1 MMAISFTRAFQHEDW
16 VDNVDRVQ
24 AAGDNGFNERFH
36 GIEAD
41 FDSLGRVVEA
51 ISRALDALSA
61 APPALELRE
70 SVTPAFVATSGTG
83 WSHRNG
89 FAEKAAGQTTAAGM
103 TSVSLPHGARVL
115 RLRAVGRNSGGG
127 NLRIALM
134 RQLVADPGATS
145 EQLARVEGT
154 TDPFDQSIAAD
165 PAFQRVDDERFK
177 YFITAQLNNALA
189 ADVVAVTAMQVV
201 YATS

>member
-1 MMAISFTRAFQHEDW
+1 MAIGFTRGFQHEDW

-24 AAGDNGFNERFH
+24 AAGDNGFNQRFH

-41 FDSLGRVVEA
+41 LDEIGLIVDL
-51 ISRALDALSA
+51 ISRALDSLSA
-61 APPALELRE
+61 APAALELRE
-70 SVTPAFVATSGTG
+70 SVTPAFVATSGSG
-83 WSHRNG
+83 WAHRNG
-89 FAEKAAGQTTAAGM
+89 FAEKGAGLTSAAGM

-115 RLRAVGRNSGGG
+115 RLRVVGRNNGGG

-145 EQLARVEGT
+145 EQIARVEGA
-154 TDPFDQSIAAD
+154 TDPFDQSVAAD
-165 PAFQRVDDERFK
+165 PPFQRVDDERFK
-177 YFITAQLNNALA
+177 YFITATLNNALA
-189 ADVVAVTAMQVV
+189 ADVVNLTAMQVV

>member
-1 MMAISFTRAFQHEDW
+1 MALSFTRGFQHEDW

-24 AAGDNGFNERFH
+24 AAGDNGFNQRFH
-36 GIEAD
+36 SIEAD
-41 FDSLGRVVEA
+41 LDTIGQVVEA
-51 ISRALDALSA
+51 ISRALDGLSA

-70 SVTPAFVATSGTG
+70 TVTPAFVATSGTG

-89 FAEKAAGQTTAAGM
+89 FAEKGAGQTAAAGM
-103 TSVSLPHGARVL
+103 ASVSLPHGARIL
-115 RLRAVGRNSGGG
+115 RLRAVGRNNGGG

-145 EQLARVEGT
+145 EQIARVEGT

-165 PAFQRVDDERFK
+165 PQFQRVDDERFK
-177 YFITAQLNNALA
+177 YFVTAQLNNALA
-189 ADVVAVTAMQVV
+189 ADVVAVTGLQVV

>member
-1 MMAISFTRAFQHEDW
+1 MALSFTRGFQHEDW

-24 AAGDNGFNERFH
+24 AAGDNGFNQRFH
-36 GIEAD
+36 SLEAD
-41 FDSLGRVVEA
+41 LDTIGQVVDA
-51 ISRALDALSA
+51 ISRALDGLSA

-70 SVTPAFVATSGTG
+70 TVTPAFVATSGTG

-103 TSVSLPHGARVL
+103 VSVSLPHGARIL
-115 RLRAVGRNSGGG
+115 RLRAVGRNNGGG
-127 NLRIALM
+127 NLRISLF

-145 EQLARVEGT
+145 EQIARVEGT
-154 TDPFDQSIAAD
+154 TDPFDESRAAD
-165 PAFQRVDDERFK
+165 AQFQRVDDERFK
-177 YFITAQLNNALA
+177 YFITAQLNNAQA
-189 ADVVAVTAMQVV
+189 TDVVAVTGLQVV